1 MKIRTGNIF
10 ESLDEVYDYY
20 NGDIVKIV
28 NLQQFLFYAG
38 ACGIQADWVDR
49 SPYDGKLIAYYG
61 RIRTKDC
68 SEKWKATTPDV
79 NKRNGK

>member
-20 NGDIVKIV
+20 NGDIVK
-28 NLQQFLFYAG
+28 
-38 ACGIQADWVDR
+38 IQADWVDR

-68 SEKWKATTPDV
+68 WEKWKATTPDV

>member
-49 SPYDGKLIAYYG
+49 SP
-61 RIRTKDC
+61 
-68 SEKWKATTPDV
+68 
-79 NKRNGK
+79 

>member
-38 ACGIQADWVDR
+38 ACGIQAD
-49 SPYDGKLIAYYG
+49 
-61 RIRTKDC
+61 
-68 SEKWKATTPDV
+68 
-79 NKRNGK
+79 

>member
-49 SPYDGKLIAYYG
+49 SPYDGKLIAYMVEFVQRIVG
-61 RIRTKDC
+61 RSGRQLLQM
-68 SEKWKATTPDV
+68 
-79 NKRNGK
+79 